1 MMCALDVCPDVAH
14 IQNGSSLETNPLRG
28 GKKFVES

>member
-1 MMCALDVCPDVAH
+1 MCCAMMCAH